1 MSLNI
6 QYPNLYN
13 IVRRKDATIAEI
25 FSSRLLNVSFRR
37 NLVAENLQSWHA
49 LVLRLMDRP
58 DIFKWSLNHN
68 GKFLVSSMYQAFLD
82 TNVVANNSHLWKI
95 NAPLKIRVF
104 LWLLY
109 REAILTQDNL
119 VKRNWHRKMLCCF
132 CNNLEIIQHLFFD
145 CALAKFL
152 WRFIQMAFGLSA
164 PRNIKHVYG
173 EWIQNMNN
181 TNKRLLFVGLS
192 TMFWSI

>member
-68 GKFLVSSMYQAFLD
+68 GKFSVSSMYQAFLD
-82 TNVVANNSHLWKI
+82 TNVVANNSHL
-95 NAPLKIRVF
+95 
-104 LWLLY
+104 
-109 REAILTQDNL
+109 
-119 VKRNWHRKMLCCF
+119 
-132 CNNLEIIQHLFFD
+132 
-145 CALAKFL
+145 
-152 WRFIQMAFGLSA
+152 
-164 PRNIKHVYG
+164 
-173 EWIQNMNN
+173 
-181 TNKRLLFVGLS
+181 
-192 TMFWSI
+192 